1 MTGRREDEMTG
12 EDGGGRRWLDRVYP
26 DRKSLKRE
34 EGGRE
39 GGTDL
44 ALDLMIT
51 ALLYLQRSKQWVV
64 VTGSWKVRG
73 RSQDKYLPFP
83 LAFPLSDQIG
93 RFGRHPPDRS
103 VSSPSF
109 PPLPPIAI

>member
-1 MTGRREDEMTG
+1 MTG

-34 EGGRE
+34 EGGR

-44 ALDLMIT
+44 ALDLMIF

-73 RSQDKYLPFP
+73 RSQDKYLST
-83 LAFPLSDQIG
+83 FPLSDQIG

-103 VSSPSF
+103 VSFPSF